1 MLSDIRAIVFDL
13 DGTLYVSDG
22 LTEEIR
28 RAVCEYAGR
37 IKGISPETA
46 ADLIRETRERLSQT
60 QGTEVTL
67 SAVCEELGGDLAGF
81 HQAITP
87 KVHPEAYLTRD
98 DRVVKLV
105 TNLAA
110 RYDLYIYTNNNPDLT
125 GRIMNLL
132 GVCGLF
138 REVFTIENFRRPKP
152 DRSSLEKL
160 FSAIDRQP
168 AECLFV
174 GDRYDVDLR
183 VPAEMGSAV
192 FLVTG
197 VEELLKL
204 ALPIGERTS

>member
-1 MLSDIRAIVFDL
+1 MLTDIRAIVFDL
-13 DGTLYVSDG
+13 DGTLYVSDR
-22 LTEEIR
+22 LDEKIR
-28 RAVCEYAGR
+28 HAVCEYAGSL
-37 IKGISPETA
+37 KGISPEAA
-46 ADLIRETRERLSQT
+46 ADLIRETRERLSQE
-60 QGTEVTL
+60 QGMEVTL
-67 SAVCEELGGDLAGF
+67 SSVCEELGGDLAGF

-98 DRVVKLV
+98 DRVVRLV

-132 GVCGLF
+132 GISGLF

-152 DRSSLEKL
+152 DRSALERL
-160 FSAIDRQP
+160 FSAIDRHP
-168 AECLFV
+168 VECLFV

-197 VEELLKL
+197 VQELLKL
-204 ALPIGERTS
+204 ALPAGESNP